1 MRKLRIFK
9 EVADQGNISKA
20 AQKLHIAQP
29 AVSLAIKELE
39 ADYGC
44 VLFERLSR
52 RLYITEKGKTLL
64 IDVNRIIE
72 DYDLMEA
79 HLRQSVPASILRIG
93 MGVASSYG
101 RFIET
106 MQWIKQTHPDWDVRV
121 SIHITPV
128 IQQMLIDHEIDVG
141 IIEGQ
146 ANSSQLVSK
155 PLYAEEIVL
164 LGSRDCELSSI
175 RVDELPSLS
184 MILRETESMSR
195 IILDEMMA
203 QHGIRLNVSWSSS
216 SIEIILRAVA
226 AGLGYTLLPIGIARE
241 EIKRGDLKIIG
252 LEGIQLRRSVSQVLH
267 RDKAMTPPIE
277 AFLKKMEE
285 NNSEI
290 GREHV

>member
-9 EVADQGNISKA
+9 EVADQGNLSKA

-39 ADYGC
+39 AEYGC

-64 IDVNRIIE
+64 HDVNRIIE

-79 HLRQSVPASILRIG
+79 HLRQSTPASVLRIG
-93 MGVASSYG
+93 VGVASSHG

-106 MQWIKQTHPDWDVRV
+106 MQWIKQIHPDWDVRV

-128 IQQMLIDHEIDVG
+128 IQRMLIDHEIDVG
-141 IIEGQ
+141 IIEGP
-146 ANSSQLVSK
+146 ASSSQLISK
-155 PLYAEEIVL
+155 SLYTEDIVL
-164 LGSRDCELSSI
+164 LGCKDSPLNRL
-175 RVDELPSLS
+175 RVDELPSLP

-195 IILDEMMA
+195 IILDEMLA
-203 QHGIRLNVSWSSS
+203 QHGIRLNVCWSSS
-216 SIEIILRAVA
+216 SIEIILRAVQ
-226 AGLGYTLLPIGIARE
+226 AGLGYTLLPVGIARPY
-241 EIKRGDLKIIG
+241 INRGDLKIIA

-285 NNSEI
+285 I
-290 GREHV
+290 PRDDA

>member
-9 EVADQGNISKA
+9 EVADQGNLSKA
-20 AQKLHIAQP
+20 ALKLHIAQP

-39 ADYGC
+39 AEYGC

-64 IDVNRIIE
+64 FDVNRIIE
-72 DYDLMEA
+72 DYDIMEA
-79 HLRQSVPASILRIG
+79 HLRQSTTVSVLRIG
-93 MGVASSYG
+93 VGVASSHG

-141 IIEGQ
+141 IIEGPSR
-146 ANSSQLVSK
+146 SSQLISK
-155 PLYAEEIVL
+155 PLYTEDIVL
-164 LGSRDCELSSI
+164 LGCMDSPLNQL
-175 RVDELPSLS
+175 RVDELPAFP

-195 IILDEMMA
+195 ILLDEMMA
-203 QHGIRLNVSWSSS
+203 QHGIRLNVQWSSS
-216 SIEIILRAVA
+216 SIEIILRAVQ
-226 AGLGYTLLPIGIARE
+226 AGLGYTLLPIGIARPY
-241 EIKRGDLKIIG
+241 INRGDLKIIA

-267 RDKAMTPPIE
+267 RDKSMTPPIE

-285 NNSEI
+285 I
-290 GREHV
+290 PRDDA